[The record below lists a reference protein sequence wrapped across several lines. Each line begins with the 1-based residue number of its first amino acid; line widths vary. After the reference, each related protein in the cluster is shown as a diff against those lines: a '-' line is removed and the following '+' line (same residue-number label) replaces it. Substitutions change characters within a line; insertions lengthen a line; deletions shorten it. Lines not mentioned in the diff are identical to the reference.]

1 MPIIN
6 WHQLPLATPLARS
19 SQSLVVVG
27 SKAYLFGGE
36 NVPRTPVDDVLYII
50 NLNGTPFPPLSP
62 LRFQANPSRADGS
75 VTTSS
80 SKIRPSPRVGSYLTH
95 SDDSLYLWGGR
106 ESKEMTPSD
115 ASLWVYDIPS
125 DEWKQLSSKGDVPEE
140 RSYHCMAVSG
150 NDLYRTFL
158 SPAHHSRVGA
168 DPGGYTVHAGC
179 PAKGR
184 LESLHSLNLAT
195 LQWQARAPA
204 PAPGRGGTVLCP
216 VVTLPRTTTGKHVI
230 LRYGGFAG
238 RELASFDVYT
248 VESDSWSSVDLST
261 TSSEQPEARSVHA
274 LVPYASPTDPSIVAV
289 MMFGERDPAPVELG
303 HNGAGKFHD
312 DVWAVRY
319 QDEGFKFE
327 RLEQN
332 GDLPEARGWFGSGVW
347 ADGKTTKV
355 VVQGGLNG
363 KNERLGDLWIGE
375 VV

>member
-1 MPIIN
+1 MPTIN

-50 NLNGTPFPPLSP
+50 DLN
-62 LRFQANPSRADGS
+62 DGS

-150 NDLYRTFL
+150 NDLYL
-158 SPAHHSRVGA
+158 
-168 DPGGYTVHAGC
+168 HAGC

-261 TSSEQPEARSVHA
+261 TSSGQPEARSVHA

-319 QDEGFKFE
+319 ENEGFKFE

-332 GDLPEARGWFGSGVW
+332 GDLPEARGWFGSDVW
-347 ADGKTTKV
+347 VDGKTIKV